1 MKKKRI
7 PKLFFTLSLASI
19 LLLAGCTSGENKK
32 AVVLNAP
39 TYSLN
44 AGTYTEEQQITI
56 NPPEGEEVTV
66 YYTLDGT
73 DPTDQSTKY
82 ESPVTV
88 QSTATLK
95 SYVVDKNGNTSDIKS
110 AEYIISAPAATPA
123 PKKEMTADEELA
135 AFKQNVQG
143 RWSKTSG
150 NASHVMSIIDDK
162 QQYANAKGGGLS
174 QSMISYEV
182 ESGSNG
188 EKGYLVTSTGNKVY
202 VNCSPMG
209 DGMITVNGEE
219 WLYVSDEPLKAD
231 SSEGDFSY

>member
-95 SYVVDKNGNTSDIKS
+95 STWWIKTAIPVISNPLSTSS
-110 AEYIISAPAATPA
+110 VRPPQHQR
-123 PKKEMTADEELA
+123 PKK
-135 AFKQNVQG
+135 K
-143 RWSKTSG
+143 
-150 NASHVMSIIDDK
+150 
-162 QQYANAKGGGLS
+162 
-174 QSMISYEV
+174 
-182 ESGSNG
+182 
-188 EKGYLVTSTGNKVY
+188 
-202 VNCSPMG
+202 
-209 DGMITVNGEE
+209 
-219 WLYVSDEPLKAD
+219 
-231 SSEGDFSY
+231 

>member
-88 QSTATLK
+88 QSTAILK
-95 SYVVDKNGNTSDIKS
+95 SYAVDKNGNTSDIKS

-143 RWSKTSG
+143 RWSKPGS
-150 NASHVMSIIDDK
+150 SRLMSIKDNK
-162 QQYANAKGGGLS
+162 EQYGREGSGLT
-174 QSMISYEV
+174 QYIITYEV

-188 EKGYLVTSTGNKVY
+188 EKGYLVSSDGKKIY

-209 DGMITVNGEE
+209 DGMITINGEE
-219 WLYVSDEPLKAD
+219 WLYVSDEPLKED
-231 SSEGDFSY
+231 VPDEEFSY

>member
-95 SYVVDKNGNTSDIKS
+95 SYAVDKNGNTSDIKS
-110 AEYIISAPAATPA
+110 VEYIISAPAATPA

-143 RWSKTSG
+143 RWSKTVG
-150 NASHVMSIIDDK
+150 NTTYLMSIIDNK
-162 QQYANAKGGGLS
+162 MQLARVNGTALS
-174 QSMISYEV
+174 QSMITYEV
-182 ESGSNG
+182 EPGNNG
-188 EKGYLVTSTGNKVY
+188 EKGYIVFDGGKTY
-202 VNCSPMG
+202 INCSPMG
-209 DGMITVNGEE
+209 DGMIYVKGEE
-219 WLYVSDEPLKAD
+219 YHYLNGEPLKSD
-231 SSEGDFSY
+231 VPDGDF